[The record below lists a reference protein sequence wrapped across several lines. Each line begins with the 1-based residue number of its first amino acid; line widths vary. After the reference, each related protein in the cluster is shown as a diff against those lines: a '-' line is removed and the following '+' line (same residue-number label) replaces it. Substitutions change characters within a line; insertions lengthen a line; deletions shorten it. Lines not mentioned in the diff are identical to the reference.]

1 MMEQVKE
8 VPLPMPEKLIS
19 DVFKKQRLYFQSG
32 QTLDVNFRLEALH
45 KLKQSIIAHE
55 EVINSALTADLGK
68 PLLET
73 YTSETGFTLLELN
86 HALKNLKKWA
96 RPRKVRGSLATFPSK
111 SYILS
116 EPFGIA
122 LIIGP
127 WNFPLQLTL
136 LPLVGAIAA
145 GNCAVLKAS
154 RKTPATAEA
163 IKSIINTAFEE
174 HYLAVLD
181 DSDQDGQRLLD
192 QKYDK
197 VFFTGS
203 PGTGKL
209 VMEKA
214 AKNLA
219 SITLELGGKSPCIVD
234 QNINLEVAVKRI
246 LWSKYMNSGQICIA
260 PDYLIVHKDIK
271 TAVYDQMI
279 RCLNAF
285 FGPDPQ
291 QSPDYGRIVNLKEL
305 ERLSNY
311 LNDGKIIAGGSFN
324 KEKLYFEPTIIEV
337 SSLQVPVMQDEIFGP
352 ILPVIEFATA
362 DEIENII
369 ALNPNPL
376 AFYLFSKDRTL
387 IKRLLKNVQFGGG
400 CINDTLFHLVNHNLP
415 FGGRG
420 KSGIGNYHGRYSF
433 DAFSH
438 QKSVLDKGFRFDIA
452 QKYPPYGNIHQKLRK
467 LLLR

>member
-1 MMEQVKE
+1 MQ
-8 VPLPMPEKLIS
+8 EKLIS
-19 DVFKKQRLYFQSG
+19 DVFQKQRLFFQSG
-32 QTLDVNFRLEALH
+32 QTLDVNFRLKALR
-45 KLKQSIIAHE
+45 KLKQSIIDHE
-55 EVINSALTADLGK
+55 EVINKALKADLSK

-86 HALKNLKKWA
+86 HAIKHLKKWA

-111 SYILS
+111 NYILS

-136 LPLVGAIAA
+136 LSLVGAIAA

-163 IKSIINTAFEE
+163 IKSIVNKAFDEQ
-174 HYLAVLD
+174 YIAVLD

-246 LWSKYMNSGQICIA
+246 LWAKYMNAGQICIA
-260 PDYLIVHKDIK
+260 PDYLIVHKAIK
-271 TAVYDQMI
+271 KAVYDQMI
-279 RCLNAF
+279 SCLHAF

-337 SSLQVPVMQDEIFGP
+337 SNLEAPVMQDEIFGP
-352 ILPVIEFATA
+352 ILPVLEFSTA
-362 DEIENII
+362 DEIEKII

-376 AFYLFSKDRTL
+376 AFYLFSTDRPL
-387 IKRLLKNVQFGGG
+387 IDRLLKNVQFGGG

-420 KSGIGNYHGRYSF
+420 NSGIGNYHGRYSF

-438 QKSVLDKGFRFDIA
+438 QKSILDKGFCFDFA
-452 QKYPPYGNIHQKLRK
+452 QKYPPHGNIHQQLRK

>member
-1 MMEQVKE
+1 MQ
-8 VPLPMPEKLIS
+8 EKLIS
-19 DVFKKQRLYFQSG
+19 DIFQRQRLFFESG
-32 QTLDVNFRLEALH
+32 RTMDVSFRLEALH
-45 KLKQSIIAHE
+45 KLKQSIIDHE
-55 EVINSALTADLGK
+55 YKINNALKADLGK
-68 PLLET
+68 PLMES
-73 YTSETGFTLLELN
+73 YTSEIGFTLLELN
-86 HALKNLKKWA
+86 HAIKHLKKWA

-111 SYILS
+111 SYIFS
-116 EPFGIA
+116 EPFGVA

-154 RKTPATAEA
+154 RKIPTSAET
-163 IKSIINTAFEE
+163 IKSIIKTAFEE
-174 HYLAVLD
+174 DYVAVSD
-181 DSDQDGQRLLD
+181 DSDREGQGLLD

-234 QNINLEVAVKRI
+234 RDINLDVAVKRI
-246 LWSKYMNSGQICIA
+246 LWAKYMNAGQVCVA
-260 PDYLIVHKDIK
+260 PDYLLVHEEIK
-271 TAVYDQMI
+271 EELYDKMI
-279 RCLNAF
+279 HSLKTF

-291 QSPDYGRIVNLKEL
+291 ASTDYGRIVNLKEL
-305 ERLSNY
+305 ERLSSY
-311 LNDGKIIAGGSFN
+311 LNDGKIVAGGGFN
-324 KEKLYFEPTIIEV
+324 KESLYFEPTIIEV
-337 SSLQVPVMQDEIFGP
+337 SSLDVPVMQDEIFGP
-352 ILPVIEFATA
+352 ILPVIEFANA
-362 DEIENII
+362 DEIEGII

-376 AFYLFSKDRTL
+376 AFYLFSKDKTL
-387 IKRLLKNVQFGGG
+387 IKRLLQNVQFGGG

-433 DAFSH
+433 DTFSH
-438 QKSVLDKGFRFDIA
+438 QKSVLYKSFRFDLT
-452 QKYPPYGNIHQKLRK
+452 QRYPPYGKTHQLLRK

>member
-1 MMEQVKE
+1 MQ
-8 VPLPMPEKLIS
+8 EKIIS
-19 DVFKKQRLYFQSG
+19 DVFKKQRQFFESG

-45 KLKQSIIAHE
+45 KLKTSIIDHE
-55 EVINSALTADLGK
+55 EVINRALTADLGK

-86 HALKNLKKWA
+86 HALKHLKKWV
-96 RPRKVRGSLATFPSK
+96 RPRKVRGSLATFPSR

-163 IKSIINTAFEE
+163 IKSIINTAFDEQ
-174 HYLAVLD
+174 YIAVLD

-246 LWSKYMNSGQICIA
+246 LWSKYMNAGQICIA
-260 PDYLIVHKDIK
+260 PDYLVVHKAIK
-271 TAVYDQMI
+271 AAVYEQMI
-279 RCLNAF
+279 SCLHAF

-291 QSPDYGRIVNLKEL
+291 KSLDYGRIVNLKEL
-305 ERLSNY
+305 ERLSSY
-311 LNDGKIIAGGSFN
+311 LSDGKIIAGGSFN

-337 SSLQVPVMQDEIFGP
+337 SNLETPVMQDEIFGP

-362 DEIENII
+362 EEIEKII

-387 IKRLLKNVQFGGG
+387 VDRLLKNVQFGGG
-400 CINDTLFHLVNHNLP
+400 CVNDTLFHLVNHNLP

-420 KSGIGNYHGRYSF
+420 TSGIGNYHGRFSF

-438 QKSVLDKGFRFDIA
+438 QKAILAKGFCFDFA
-452 QKYPPYGNIHQKLRK
+452 QKYPPYGNIHQQLRK

>member
-1 MMEQVKE
+1 MQ
-8 VPLPMPEKLIS
+8 EKIIS
-19 DVFKKQRLYFQSG
+19 DVFKKQRQFFESG

-45 KLKQSIIAHE
+45 KLKTSIIDHE
-55 EVINSALTADLGK
+55 EVINRALTADLGK

-86 HALKNLKKWA
+86 HALKHLKKWV
-96 RPRKVRGSLATFPSK
+96 RPRKVRGSLATFPSR

-163 IKSIINTAFEE
+163 IKSIINTAFDEQ
-174 HYLAVLD
+174 YIAVLD

-246 LWSKYMNSGQICIA
+246 LWSKYMNAGQICIA
-260 PDYLIVHKDIK
+260 PDYLVVHKAIK
-271 TAVYDQMI
+271 SAVYEQMI
-279 RCLNAF
+279 SYLHDF

-291 QSPDYGRIVNLKEL
+291 ESPDYGRIVNLKEL
-305 ERLSNY
+305 ERLSSY
-311 LNDGKIIAGGSFN
+311 LSDGKIIAGGSFN

-337 SSLQVPVMQDEIFGP
+337 SNLETPVMQDEIFGP

-362 DEIENII
+362 EEIEKII

-387 IKRLLKNVQFGGG
+387 VDRLLKNVQFGGG
-400 CINDTLFHLVNHNLP
+400 CVNDTLFHLVNHNLP

-420 KSGIGNYHGRYSF
+420 TSGIGNYHGRFSF

-438 QKSVLDKGFRFDIA
+438 QKAILAKGFCFDFA
-452 QKYPPYGNIHQKLRK
+452 QKYPPYGNIHQQLRK

>member
-1 MMEQVKE
+1 
-8 VPLPMPEKLIS
+8 MPEKLIS
-19 DVFKKQRLYFQSG
+19 DVFKKQRLFFQSG

-86 HALKNLKKWA
+86 HVLKNLKKWA

-246 LWSKYMNSGQICIA
+246 LWSKYMNAGQICIA

-271 TAVYDQMI
+271 AAVYDQMI

-452 QKYPPYGNIHQKLRK
+452 HKYPPYGNIHQKLRK

>member
-1 MMEQVKE
+1 MQ
-8 VPLPMPEKLIS
+8 EKIIS
-19 DVFKKQRLYFQSG
+19 DVFKKQRQFFGGG

-45 KLKQSIIAHE
+45 KLKTSIIDHE
-55 EVINSALTADLGK
+55 EVINRALTADLGK

-86 HALKNLKKWA
+86 HALKYLKKWV
-96 RPRKVRGSLATFPSK
+96 RPRKVRGSLATFPSR

-163 IKSIINTAFEE
+163 IKSIINTAFDEQ
-174 HYLAVLD
+174 YIAVLD

-246 LWSKYMNSGQICIA
+246 LWSKYMNAGQICIA
-260 PDYLIVHKDIK
+260 PDYLVVHKAIK
-271 TAVYDQMI
+271 AAVYEQMI
-279 RCLNAF
+279 SCLHAF

-305 ERLSNY
+305 ERLSSY
-311 LNDGKIIAGGSFN
+311 LSDGKIIAGGSFN

-337 SSLQVPVMQDEIFGP
+337 SNLETPVMQDEIFGP

-362 DEIENII
+362 EEIEKII

-387 IKRLLKNVQFGGG
+387 VDRLLKNVQFGGG
-400 CINDTLFHLVNHNLP
+400 CVNDTLFHLVNHNLP

-420 KSGIGNYHGRYSF
+420 TSGIGNYHGRFSF

-438 QKSVLDKGFRFDIA
+438 QKAILAKGFCFDFA
-452 QKYPPYGNIHQKLRK
+452 QKYPPYGNIHQQLRK

>member
-1 MMEQVKE
+1 MQ
-8 VPLPMPEKLIS
+8 EKIIS
-19 DVFKKQRLYFQSG
+19 DVFKKQRQFFESG

-45 KLKQSIIAHE
+45 KLKTSIINHE
-55 EVINSALTADLGK
+55 EVINNALTADLGK

-86 HALKNLKKWA
+86 HALKHLKKWV
-96 RPRKVRGSLATFPSK
+96 RPRKVRGSLATFPSR

-163 IKSIINTAFEE
+163 IKSIINTAFDEQ
-174 HYLAVLD
+174 YIAVLD

-246 LWSKYMNSGQICIA
+246 LWSKYMNAGQICIA
-260 PDYLIVHKDIK
+260 PDYLVVHKAIK
-271 TAVYDQMI
+271 AAVYEQMI
-279 RCLNAF
+279 SCLHAF

-291 QSPDYGRIVNLKEL
+291 KSPDYGRIVNLKEL
-305 ERLSNY
+305 ERLSSY
-311 LNDGKIIAGGSFN
+311 LSDGKIIAGGSFN

-337 SSLQVPVMQDEIFGP
+337 SNLETPVMQDEIFGP

-362 DEIENII
+362 EEIEKII

-387 IKRLLKNVQFGGG
+387 VDRLLNNVQFGGG
-400 CINDTLFHLVNHNLP
+400 CVNDTLFHLVNHNLP

-420 KSGIGNYHGRYSF
+420 TSGIGNYHGRFSF

-438 QKSVLDKGFRFDIA
+438 QKAILAKGFCFDFA
-452 QKYPPYGNIHQKLRK
+452 QKYPPYGNIHQQLRK

>member
-1 MMEQVKE
+1 
-8 VPLPMPEKLIS
+8 
-19 DVFKKQRLYFQSG
+19 
-32 QTLDVNFRLEALH
+32 
-45 KLKQSIIAHE
+45 
-55 EVINSALTADLGK
+55 
-68 PLLET
+68 
-73 YTSETGFTLLELN
+73 LLELN
-86 HALKNLKKWA
+86 HAIKHLKRWA

-127 WNFPLQLTL
+127 WNFPFQLTL

-163 IKSIINTAFEE
+163 IKNIINTAFAE

-203 PGTGKL
+203 PSTDKL

-214 AKNLA
+214 AINLA

-234 QNINLEVAVKRI
+234 RNI
-246 LWSKYMNSGQICIA
+246 LWSKYMNAGQVCIA
-260 PDYLIVHKDIK
+260 PDYLIVHKDVK
-271 TAVYDQMI
+271 EAVYDKMI
-279 RCLNAF
+279 SCLHAF

-311 LNDGKIIAGGSFN
+311 LSDGKIIAGGNFN
-324 KEKLYFEPTIIEV
+324 KDNLYFEPTIIEITN
-337 SSLQVPVMQDEIFGP
+337 LEAPVMQDEIFGP

-362 DEIENII
+362 DAIEKII

-376 AFYLFSKDRTL
+376 AFYLISKERTL
-387 IKRLLKNVQFGGG
+387 IKRRLKNVQFGEG
-400 CINDTLFHLVNHNLP
+400 CINGTLFNLVNYNLP

-420 KSGIGNYHGRYSF
+420 KSGIGNYHCSYSF

-438 QKSVLDKGFRFDIA
+438 QKSVLDKSFRFDVA

>member
-1 MMEQVKE
+1 
-8 VPLPMPEKLIS
+8 MPEKLIS
-19 DVFKKQRLYFQSG
+19 DVFKEQRLFFQSG
-32 QTLDVNFRLEALH
+32 QTLDVNFRLEALQ
-45 KLKQSIIAHE
+45 KLKQSIIDHE
-55 EVINSALTADLGK
+55 EVINNALKADLSK

-86 HALKNLKKWA
+86 HAIKHLKKWA
-96 RPRKVRGSLATFPSK
+96 RPRKVKGSLATFPSK

-163 IKSIINTAFEE
+163 IKSIVNNAFDE

-181 DSDQDGQRLLD
+181 DSSQDGQRLLD

-246 LWSKYMNSGQICIA
+246 LWSKYMNAGQICIA
-260 PDYLIVHKDIK
+260 PDYLIVHEDIK
-271 TAVYDQMI
+271 EAAYDQMI
-279 RCLNAF
+279 SCLHAF
-285 FGPDPQ
+285 FGSDPQ

-311 LNDGKIIAGGSFN
+311 LSDGKIVAGGSFS

-337 SSLQVPVMQDEIFGP
+337 SNLEAPVMQDEIFGP

-362 DEIENII
+362 DEIEKII

-376 AFYLFSKDRTL
+376 AFYLFSKDQTL
-387 IKRLLKNVQFGGG
+387 TKRLLKNVQFGGG
-400 CINDTLFHLVNHNLP
+400 CINDNLFHLVNHNLP

-438 QKSVLDKGFRFDIA
+438 QKSILAKGFCFDFA